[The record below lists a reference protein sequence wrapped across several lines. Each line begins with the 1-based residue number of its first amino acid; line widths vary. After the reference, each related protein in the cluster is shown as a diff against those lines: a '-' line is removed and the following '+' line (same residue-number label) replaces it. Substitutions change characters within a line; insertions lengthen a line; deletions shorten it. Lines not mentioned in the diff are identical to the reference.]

1 MLLWYLNEI
10 SFYLYVRVKK
20 YYTVF
25 HKCFILQLEMMEN
38 LKEEKNPDCIEFLTV
53 KRKLLL

>member
-20 YYTVF
+20 YYAVF

-38 LKEEKNPDCIEFLTV
+38 LKEGKNPDCIEFSTV

>member
-10 SFYLYVRVKK
+10 SFYLYVPFA
-20 YYTVF
+20 VF

-38 LKEEKNPDCIEFLTV
+38 LKEGKNPDCIEFLTV